1 LISKNWVGIKLK
13 KIELG
18 NDMKNFIIRRVLLGI
33 FIVFFGAL
41 IIYSI
46 IRSLPTSYV
55 EQIARQRASSP
66 LSTKTYQEWLEQ
78 LNEVYRLNIG
88 IIPGYFGWLGN
99 AIRGDFGESW
109 NFGVPVTQKF
119 SEVVWYSVIINIVTF
134 IVQMVISIPLGIL
147 AARKQYSKT
156 DYAITVFALAGIS
169 LPTFFLATIL
179 KYVFSIKL
187 GWFDLYGLT
196 GRFYSSMTPWQQIWD
211 IAYHMVLPIITLMML
226 SIGGLMRYTR
236 TNMLEVLHSDYI
248 RTARAKGLSEK
259 VVINKHAFRNTLI
272 PLVSYMSYLIP
283 SMFGGVLITETLYQ
297 IPGIGY
303 ISYQAMIRGDIPFA
317 MFYTTFLIILTQ
329 VSLLIADI
337 MYAMVDPRV
346 RAN

>member
-1 LISKNWVGIKLK
+1 
-13 KIELG
+13 
-18 NDMKNFIIRRVLLGI
+18 MKNFIIRRVLLGI
-33 FIVFFGAL
+33 FIVFFGAM
-41 IIYSI
+41 IIYSV
-46 IRSLPTSYV
+46 IRALPASYV
-55 EQIARQRASSP
+55 EQIARQRASNP
-66 LSTKTYQEWLEQ
+66 LSTKSYQEWLDE
-78 LNEVYRLNIG
+78 LNAVYRLNVG

-109 NFGVPVTQKF
+109 HYGIPVTEKF
-119 SEVVWYSVIINIVTF
+119 NEVVWYSFIINIVTF
-134 IVQMVISIPLGIL
+134 IVQLVVSIPLGIL
-147 AARKQYSKT
+147 AARKQYSRV

-179 KYVFSIKL
+179 KYVFSIQL

-196 GRFYSSMTPWQQIWD
+196 GRYYTSMTPVQQVLD
-211 IAYHMVLPIITLMML
+211 MAYHMVLPIVTLMML

-236 TNMLEVLHSDYI
+236 TNMLEVLNSDYI

-283 SMFGGVLITETLYQ
+283 AMFGGAQITETLYQ

-303 ISYQAMIRGDIPFA
+303 ISYTAMIRGDIPFA

-329 VSLLIADI
+329 VSLIVADI
-337 MYAMVDPRV
+337 MYAIVDPRV
-346 RAN
+346 RVN

>member
-1 LISKNWVGIKLK
+1 
-13 KIELG
+13 
-18 NDMKNFIIRRVLLGI
+18 MRNFIIRRILLGL
-33 FIVFFGAL
+33 FITFFGAMV
-41 IIYSI
+41 IYSV

-55 EQIARQRASSP
+55 ETIARQRASSP
-66 LSTKTYQEWLEQ
+66 LSNKTYQEWLDQ
-78 LNEVYRLNIG
+78 LNAVYKLDVG
-88 IIPGYFGWLGN
+88 IIPGFFGWLGN
-99 AIRGDFGESW
+99 AVQGDFGESW
-109 NFGVPVTQKF
+109 HYGIPVTEKF
-119 SEVVWYSVIINIVTF
+119 SQVIWYSMIINIITF
-134 IVQMVISIPLGIL
+134 FVQVFISIPLGIM

-156 DYAITVFALAGIS
+156 DYAVTVFALAGIS

-196 GRFYSSMTPWQQIWD
+196 GRFFTSMTPFQQAVD
-211 IAYHMVLPIITLMML
+211 IGYHMVLPIATLTML

-236 TNMLEVLHSDYI
+236 TSMLEVLNSDYI

-283 SMFGGVLITETLYQ
+283 AMFGGSLITETLFQ

-303 ISYQAMIRGDIPFA
+303 VSYTAIIRGDIPFA
-317 MFYTTFLIILTQ
+317 MFYSTFLIVLT
-329 VSLLIADI
+329 VISLIVADI
-337 MYAMVDPRV
+337 MYAVVDPRV